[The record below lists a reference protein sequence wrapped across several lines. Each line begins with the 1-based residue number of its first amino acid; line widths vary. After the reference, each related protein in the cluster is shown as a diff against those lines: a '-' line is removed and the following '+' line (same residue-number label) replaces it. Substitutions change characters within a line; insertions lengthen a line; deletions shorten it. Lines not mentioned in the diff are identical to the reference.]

1 MQLIWVSSPT
11 ARVVSFSVKMRT
23 VGFGVAVLCGLML
36 ILGVLF
42 HFVGLRIAVEFSP
55 SVAQAIGGV
64 ASEAEHQRMQSH
76 YRRELQDLR
85 ARTAEMLERV
95 GQLEQ
100 SRQDLLALLGVR
112 QGGIPRQPLVDRAGQ
127 GGPLRLLERLDP
139 RSPTLEA
146 ELEQMAHTITQ
157 LDASLDGLRLRWSEE
172 SQRLSQ
178 LPAALPIAGGFY
190 MSSGFGVR
198 PDPLTGQR
206 SLHEGV
212 DFVAPVGTPVRAT
225 GGGQVRRSDW
235 LGDHGQLIEIEH
247 AEGFRSRYAHLNK
260 RLVKVGQVV
269 EAGQVIGLLGN
280 SGRTTGA
287 HLHYEV
293 EHRGKLLDPARA
305 LAPLAWR

>member
-1 MQLIWVSSPT
+1 MQLIWVSGPT
-11 ARVVSFSVKMRT
+11 TRVESLSIKMRT
-23 VGFGVAVLCGLML
+23 VGFGVAVLCGVMLM
-36 ILGVLF
+36 LGVLF

-64 ASEAEHQRMQSH
+64 ASEAEHQRMQSR
-76 YRRELQDLR
+76 YRRELQDLQ

-139 RSPTLEA
+139 RRPTLEA
-146 ELEQMAHTITQ
+146 ELEQMAYAITR
-157 LDASLDGLRLRWSEE
+157 LDASLDGLRSRWTEE

-235 LGDHGQLIEIEH
+235 AGDHGQLIEIEH

-260 RLVKVGQVV
+260 RLVQVGQVV
-269 EAGQVIGLLGN
+269 EAGQVIGLLGD

-293 EHRGKLLDPARA
+293 EHRGKLLDPDRA

>member
-1 MQLIWVSSPT
+1 MQLIWVSGPT
-11 ARVVSFSVKMRT
+11 TRVESLSIKMRT
-23 VGFGVAVLCGLML
+23 VGFGVAVLCGVMLM
-36 ILGVLF
+36 LGVLF

-64 ASEAEHQRMQSH
+64 ASEAEHQRMQSR
-76 YRRELQDLR
+76 YRRELQDLQ

-139 RSPTLEA
+139 RRPTLEV
-146 ELEQMAHTITQ
+146 ELEQMAYAITR
-157 LDASLDGLRLRWSEE
+157 LDASLDGLRSRWTEE

-235 LGDHGQLIEIEH
+235 AGDHGQLIEIEH

-260 RLVKVGQVV
+260 RLVQVGQVV
-269 EAGQVIGLLGN
+269 EAGQVIGLLGD

-293 EHRGKLLDPARA
+293 EHRGKLLDPDRA